1 MQCSRKAAHGGQEPS
16 TQDRTNQED
25 DKQKNY
31 LKKDLTRLR
40 LAKPDHENAGG
51 FQSSAVI
58 LLYPIQV
65 KK

>member
-1 MQCSRKAAHGGQEPS
+1 MQCERKAAHGGQEPS

-25 DKQKNY
+25 GTQKNY
-31 LKKDLTRLR
+31 LKKDLTR